1 MAESAPEPTPG
12 PALPP
17 RPPHPIEARALK
29 PAERASRA
37 EVSKGVTALADGQYG
52 VASHAQLRACGISA
66 SAIDRWAASGRLRRL
81 HPGVFAVGHA
91 VLVPDGRRLAAVL
104 ACGDLAVLSDDDGG
118 AVWGLCRS
126 SGSRFHVTVPP
137 GGVAGGL
144 RPGIHVH
151 VRALRPEEATVHEG
165 IPITSVA
172 RTLLDLAARSTDEQV
187 AEAVDQAIVLG
198 LYDQRAI
205 DATGGRGRAGLAR
218 LRKVIAARHPQSHAS
233 KSGWER
239 TMLPLLQ
246 AHGLPRPEV
255 NGWVDGGRIS
265 PDLLWRDRMLAVEWD
280 SWTHHRTRGQ
290 FEADHAKTL
299 RLQALGYTVLRFTWR
314 HTQDAPE
321 TVVAAIRR
329 HL

>member
-1 MAESAPEPTPG
+1 MAESAPEPPPG
-12 PALPP
+12 PAPSP
-17 RPPHPIEARALK
+17 GPSHPIEPRALK
-29 PAERASRA
+29 PAARASRA
-37 EVSKGVTALADGQYG
+37 EVSKEVAALADGQFG
-52 VASHAQLRACGISA
+52 VASHAQLRACGVSA

-81 HPGVFAVGHA
+81 HPGVFALGHA
-91 VLVPDGRRLAAVL
+91 VLVPGGRRLAAVL
-104 ACGDLAVLSDDDGG
+104 ACGNHAVLSDDDGG

-151 VRALRPEEATVHEG
+151 VRALRPEEITVHES
-165 IPITSVA
+165 IPVTSVA
-172 RTLLDLAARSTDEQV
+172 RTLLDLAAHATDEQV
-187 AEAVDQAIVLG
+187 TEAVDQAVVLG

-205 DATGGRGRAGLAR
+205 DALGGRGRAGLAR
-218 LRKVIAARHPQSHAS
+218 LRRVIAARHPQSHAS

-239 TMLPLLQ
+239 AMLPLLE

-255 NGWVDGGRIS
+255 NGWVDAGRIS
-265 PDLLWRDRMLAVEWD
+265 PDLLWRERMLAVEWD
-280 SWTHHRTRGQ
+280 SWAHHRTRQQ
-290 FEADHAKTL
+290 FEADHVKTL